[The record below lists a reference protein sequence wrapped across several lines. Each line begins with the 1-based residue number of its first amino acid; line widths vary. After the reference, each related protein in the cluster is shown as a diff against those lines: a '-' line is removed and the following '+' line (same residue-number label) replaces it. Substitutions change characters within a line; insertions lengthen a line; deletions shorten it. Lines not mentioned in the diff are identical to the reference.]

1 MLIDNKEFSN
11 FFNLKFLNEYCSG
24 IFSDELDKLGYKNQV
39 INGLLIN
46 KSKLRMFGKIRTL
59 IIETM
64 DTPDENIKM
73 GLNFLASLNN
83 GEILFVKGS
92 NEFAYFGELMSRLS
106 QEIGLSGIVID
117 GLTRDTFYTQNI
129 NLPIFAKGYSPKD
142 IKGRGRVKEV
152 DVDFFIDNI
161 KISSGDYIFGDN
173 DACVILPKNIIS
185 ELAKKINIAV
195 EEEYNIKQMI
205 FDGKTISDILQVA
218 KEF

>member
-1 MLIDNKEFSN
+1 MLTDNKEFSN

-46 KSKLRMFGKIRTL
+46 KSSLRMFGKIRTL
-59 IIETM
+59 VIETI

-106 QEIGLSGIVID
+106 QEIGLSGIVVD

>member
-59 IIETM
+59 IIETI